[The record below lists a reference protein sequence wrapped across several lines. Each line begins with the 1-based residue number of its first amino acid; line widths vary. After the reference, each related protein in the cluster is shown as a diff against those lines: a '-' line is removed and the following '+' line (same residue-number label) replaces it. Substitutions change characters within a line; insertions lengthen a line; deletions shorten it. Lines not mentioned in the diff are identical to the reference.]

1 MVRTAAQHS
10 RIAAVY
16 ERAARDETL
25 PPQAR
30 AAFAN
35 KGSWFRM
42 LAQIEAAKAAAAL
55 SATPDPTAK
64 KRNSPKF
71 NSEKENV
78 ARINSSSSHGPTLAE
93 SSRGPTVV
101 RGVNPVGF
109 LTREILRR
117 SRVADG
123 ATPGDFGDGGRTIEP

>member
-42 LAQIEAAKAAAAL
+42 LAQIEAAKAAAASL
-55 SATPDPTAK
+55 ATPDPTAK

-71 NSEKENV
+71 TSEQENV
-78 ARINSSSSHGPTLAE
+78 ARLNSSSSHGPALAE
-93 SSRGPTVV
+93 SSPGPAVV
-101 RGVNPVGF
+101 RGVSPVGF
-109 LTREILRR
+109 LTQEILSRN
-117 SRVADG
+117 RVADG
-123 ATPGDFGDGGRTIEP
+123 ATPGNVGDRGRTIEP